1 MHRLKQP
8 ALPLLS
14 LGWRLL
20 LQEVRRSPGRILL
33 LSAAVAIGSASIFL
47 SLVFRQTIQRGLE
60 NSLNR
65 LGADILI
72 LPKTVTHN
80 LTAALLTG
88 EPGSPALD
96 PGIEDTLRNLPSIG
110 TIAPQ
115 LSFTVESDEGHG
127 ETELVAF
134 DPHHD
139 ITVLPWVREHLD
151 RPFCTGD
158 VIVGARRPEP
168 VGSAISFRGHSLVVW
183 GKLGL
188 CGVGPMERSIF
199 GSFDTFTR
207 KMAGQ
212 SVLTGPAR
220 PSALLLRLR
229 PGAEAGTVRFALAS
243 QPSIQVISGS
253 GLGIQVRQAIRT
265 ILAGSLVAT
274 LTSLVMAGLL
284 TLGVYAGVVLERKSE
299 LGLLLAMGL
308 SRAGL
313 SLWLAAE
320 AALCALIGS
329 LLGIL
334 IGAAGLAVFARSF
347 GYLLISRGIDF
358 TAPPI
363 SSLLF
368 PAGIS
373 LFLCSVVAGLGA
385 LLPAWRLAGRE
396 LYQLIR
402 DNRE

>member
-1 MHRLKQP
+1 MTL
-8 ALPLLS
+8 LPLGL
-14 LGWRLL
+14 RLL

-47 SLVFRQTIQRGLE
+47 SLVFRQTIQQGLE

-96 PGIEDTLRNLPSIG
+96 PQMEPLLRALPGIE

-115 LSFTVESDEGHG
+115 LSFAVESDEGHG

-134 DPHHD
+134 DPRND
-139 ITVLPWVREHLD
+139 ITILPWVRERLD
-151 RPFCTGD
+151 RPFRTGD

-188 CGVGPMERSIF
+188 SGVGPMERSIF

-207 KMAGQ
+207 KVAGHSILKDPPQ
-212 SVLTGPAR
+212 

-229 PGAEAGTVRFALAS
+229 PGAEAGAVRFALAS
-243 QPSIQVISGS
+243 QPSIQVITGS
-253 GLGIQVRQAIRT
+253 GLSIQVRQAIRT

-274 LTSLVMAGLL
+274 LTGLAMAGLL

-308 SRAGL
+308 SRTGL

-320 AALCALIGS
+320 AALCAMIGA

-334 IGAAGLAVFARSF
+334 VGAVGLAIFARSF

-358 TAPPI
+358 VAPTL
-363 SSLLF
+363 SSLLL
-368 PAGIS
+368 PAAVS
-373 LFLCSVVAGLGA
+373 LLLCSVVAGLGA
-385 LLPAWRLAGRE
+385 LVPAWRLAGRE

>member
-1 MHRLKQP
+1 MP
-8 ALPLLS
+8 FLS

-20 LQEVRRSPGRILL
+20 LQEVRRSPGRIFL
-33 LSAAVAIGSASIFL
+33 LSAAAAIGSASIFL
-47 SLVFRQTIQRGLE
+47 SLVFRQTIQQGLE

-72 LPKTVTHN
+72 LPKAVTHN
-80 LTAALLTG
+80 LTTALLTG
-88 EPGSPALD
+88 EPDSPNLE
-96 PGIEDTLRNLPSIG
+96 PGIETTLRAQSGIE

-115 LSFTVESDEGHG
+115 LSFRVESDEGHG

-134 DPHHD
+134 DPRND
-139 ITVLPWVREHLD
+139 ITVLPWVRERLN
-151 RPFCTGD
+151 RPFHLGD

-168 VGSAISFRGHSLVVW
+168 IGSSISFRGHSLVVW

-188 CGVGPMERSIF
+188 SGVGPMERSIF
-199 GSFDTFTR
+199 GSFDTFTW
-207 KMAGQ
+207 KVAGH
-212 SVLTGPAR
+212 SVLTVPPQ

-229 PGAEAGTVRFALAS
+229 PDAEAGTVRFALAS
-243 QPSIQVISGS
+243 RPSIQVISGS

-265 ILAGSLVAT
+265 ILDGSLVAT
-274 LTSLVMAGLL
+274 LTGLLMAGLL

-308 SRAGL
+308 SRTGL

-320 AALCALIGS
+320 AALCAQIGA
-329 LLGIL
+329 LFGIL
-334 IGAAGLAVFARSF
+334 VGAAGLAVFARSF
-347 GYLLISRGIDF
+347 GYLLISRGIEF
-358 TAPPI
+358 TAPTIP
-363 SSLLF
+363 SLLF

-373 LFLCSVVAGLGA
+373 LLLCSVVAGLGA

>member
-1 MHRLKQP
+1 MSRLT
-8 ALPLLS
+8 

-20 LQEVRRSPGRILL
+20 LQEVRRNSGRILL

-47 SLVFRQTIQRGLE
+47 SLVFRQAIQQGLE

-72 LPKTVTHN
+72 LPKAVTHN
-80 LTAALLTG
+80 LTVALLTG
-88 EPGSPALD
+88 EPGSPALP
-96 PGIEDTLRNLPSIG
+96 PGIEAILLSLPSIE
-110 TIAPQ
+110 TTAPQ
-115 LSFTVESDEGHG
+115 LSFKVESDEGHG

-134 DPHHD
+134 DPRND
-139 ITVLPWVREHLD
+139 ITVLPWVHERLD
-151 RPFCTGD
+151 RPFRTGD

-168 VGSAISFRGHSLVVW
+168 IGSSISFRGHSLVVW

-188 CGVGPMERSIF
+188 SGVGPMERSIF

-207 KMAGQ
+207 KVAGQ
-212 SVLTGPAR
+212 SVLTAPPL
-220 PSALLLRLR
+220 PSALLLRLY
-229 PGAEAGTVRFALAS
+229 PGSEAGTVRFALAS

-274 LTSLVMAGLL
+274 FTGLLMAGLL
-284 TLGVYAGVVLERKSE
+284 TLGVYAGIVLERRSE
-299 LGLLLAMGL
+299 LGLLLALGL
-308 SRAGL
+308 SRSGL
-313 SLWLAAE
+313 SLWLATE
-320 AALCALIGS
+320 AALCALVGA

-358 TAPPI
+358 TAPTL
-363 SSLLF
+363 SSLLY
-368 PAGIS
+368 PAVIS
-373 LFLCSVVAGLGA
+373 LLLCSLVAGLGA

-396 LYQLIR
+396 VYQLIR

>member
-1 MHRLKQP
+1 MTL
-8 ALPLLS
+8 LPLGL
-14 LGWRLL
+14 RLL

-47 SLVFRQTIQRGLE
+47 SLVFRQTIQSGLE

-65 LGADILI
+65 LGADVLI
-72 LPKTVTHN
+72 LPKGITHN

-96 PGIEDTLRNLPSIG
+96 PGILTVLREIPGIE

-115 LSFTVESDEGHG
+115 RSFTVESDEGHG
-127 ETELVAF
+127 ETELIAF
-134 DPHHD
+134 DPQND
-139 ITVLPWVREHLD
+139 ITVLPWVRTRLE
-151 RPFCTGD
+151 RPFRTGD
-158 VIVGARRPEP
+158 VIVGGRRPEP

-188 CGVGPMERSIF
+188 SGVGPMERSIF
-199 GSFDTFTR
+199 GSFETFKR
-207 KMAGQ
+207 NQAGH
-212 SVLTGPAR
+212 SVLTGSTE

-229 PGAEAGTVRFALAS
+229 PGAEAGAVRFALAS
-243 QPSIQVISGS
+243 QPSLQVVTGS

-265 ILAGSLVAT
+265 ILAGSFLAT
-274 LTSLVMAGLL
+274 LTGLAMAGLL
-284 TLGVYAGVVLERKSE
+284 TLGVYAGVVLERRSE

-308 SRAGL
+308 SRTGL

-320 AALCALIGS
+320 AALCALLGA

-334 IGAAGLAVFARSF
+334 VGAAGLVIFARSF
-347 GYLLISRGIDF
+347 GYLLVSRGIDF
-358 TAPPI
+358 TAPAL

-368 PAGIS
+368 PALVS
-373 LFLCSVVAGLGA
+373 LLLCSAVAGLGA

-402 DNRE
+402 DGRE

>member
-1 MHRLKQP
+1 M
-8 ALPLLS
+8 PLLS

-47 SLVFRQTIQRGLE
+47 SLVFRQTIQQGLE

-72 LPKTVTHN
+72 LPKAVTHN

-88 EPGSPALD
+88 EPGSPALE
-96 PGIEDTLRNLPSIG
+96 PGIEAMVRALPGIEA
-110 TIAPQ
+110 IAPQ

-134 DPHHD
+134 DPRND
-139 ITVLPWVREHLD
+139 ITVLPWIRERLD
-151 RPFCTGD
+151 RPFRTGD

-188 CGVGPMERSIF
+188 SGVGPMERSIF

-207 KMAGQ
+207 KVAGH
-212 SVLTGPAR
+212 SVLAGSPQ

-243 QPSIQVISGS
+243 EPSLQVISGS

-274 LTSLVMAGLL
+274 LTGLVMAGLL

-308 SRAGL
+308 SRTGL

-320 AALCALIGS
+320 AALCALIGALS
-329 LLGIL
+329 GIL
-334 IGAAGLAVFARSF
+334 VGAVGLAVFARSF

-358 TAPPI
+358 IPPTI
-363 SSLLF
+363 ASLLF

-373 LFLCSVVAGLGA
+373 LLLCSLVAGLGA

>member
-1 MHRLKQP
+1 M
-8 ALPLLS
+8 PLLF

-47 SLVFRQTIQRGLE
+47 SLVFRQTIQQGLE
-60 NSLNR
+60 SSLNR

-72 LPKTVTHN
+72 LPKAATHN

-96 PGIEDTLRNLPSIG
+96 PGIETTLRNLPSIE

-115 LSFTVESDEGHG
+115 LSFKVESDEGHG

-134 DPHHD
+134 DPRND
-139 ITVLPWVREHLD
+139 ITVLSWVRERLD
-151 RPFCTGD
+151 RPFHTGD

-168 VGSAISFRGHSLVVW
+168 VGSAISFRGHSFVVW

-188 CGVGPMERSIF
+188 SGVGPMERSIF

-207 KMAGQ
+207 KVAGH
-212 SVLTGPAR
+212 SILTTPTQ

-243 QPSIQVISGS
+243 EPSLQVISGS

-274 LTSLVMAGLL
+274 LTGLLMAGLL

-308 SRAGL
+308 CRTGL

-320 AALCALIGS
+320 AALCALIGALS
-329 LLGIL
+329 GIL
-334 IGAAGLAVFARSF
+334 VGAVGLTVFARSF

-358 TAPPI
+358 TAPTIP
-363 SSLLF
+363 SLLF
-368 PAGIS
+368 PAAIS
-373 LFLCSVVAGLGA
+373 FLLCSLVAGLGA
-385 LLPAWRLAGRE
+385 LLPAWRLAGQE

>member
-1 MHRLKQP
+1 M
-8 ALPLLS
+8 PLLS

-47 SLVFRQTIQRGLE
+47 SLVFRQTIQQGLE

-72 LPKTVTHN
+72 LPKAVTHN

-96 PGIEDTLRNLPSIG
+96 PEIETTLRNLPSIE

-115 LSFTVESDEGHG
+115 LSFKVESDEGHG

-134 DPHHD
+134 DPRND
-139 ITVLPWVREHLD
+139 ITVLPWVRECLD
-151 RPFCTGD
+151 RPFHTGD
-158 VIVGARRPEP
+158 VIVGARRSEP

-188 CGVGPMERSIF
+188 PGVGPMERSIF
-199 GSFDTFTR
+199 GSFDTFTQ
-207 KMAGQ
+207 KVAGHSILSDPPQ
-212 SVLTGPAR
+212 R
-220 PSALLLRLR
+220 SALLLRLR
-229 PGAEAGTVRFALAS
+229 PGAEAGAVRFALAS
-243 QPSIQVISGS
+243 QPSIQVITGS

-274 LTSLVMAGLL
+274 LTGLAMAGLL

-308 SRAGL
+308 SRTGL

-320 AALCALIGS
+320 AALCAMIGA
-329 LLGIL
+329 LFGIL
-334 IGAAGLAVFARSF
+334 IGAAGLVIFARSF

-358 TAPPI
+358 VAPTLA
-363 SSLLF
+363 SLLF
-368 PAGIS
+368 PAAVS
-373 LFLCSVVAGLGA
+373 LLLCSVVAGLGA
-385 LLPAWRLAGRE
+385 LVPAWRLAGRE